1 MSHYH
6 FETKRGPGH
15 REENIP
21 PETSE
26 SFSMEE
32 PTEEKVKSFTSN
44 VIQTYFKQNKMAQS
58 DFGRYDPYTKKT
70 IYKVNLTP
78 DKMNSF
84 KNIYRKY
91 GDFNTFYH
99 SNKRQKVF
107 DLV

>member
-44 VIQTYFKQNKMAQS
+44 VI
-58 DFGRYDPYTKKT
+58 
-70 IYKVNLTP
+70 
-78 DKMNSF
+78 
-84 KNIYRKY
+84 
-91 GDFNTFYH
+91 
-99 SNKRQKVF
+99 
-107 DLV
+107 

>member
-1 MSHYH
+1 
-6 FETKRGPGH
+6 
-15 REENIP
+15 
-21 PETSE
+21 
-26 SFSMEE
+26 
-32 PTEEKVKSFTSN
+32 
-44 VIQTYFKQNKMAQS
+44 MAQS